1 MRSGFFIS
9 LIVGTFFF
17 FMQPCPANAQ
27 QDPATVENEISQDSI
42 ERLLKDLE
50 DPQKLE
56 NLRENLRILLKAEE
70 KAQAEEPGVESGGML
85 GQMLSIISD
94 NLQEVNQ
101 VLAEAG
107 KHVLQIPSL
116 LRELMV
122 EARDTKTL
130 LSWGEMAGKVVL
142 ALVAGLLAQ
151 ALASRL
157 LAGRRKALEDLDAFN
172 NWNKILLLIGT
183 FVLELIPIIAF
194 AAASYGILP
203 LLDPRPGT
211 QLVALTLINSNVL
224 VRLIMAFARLI
235 LVPEKPSLN
244 FLPMRR
250 ESVYYLYIW
259 VHRIVRTSVYGY
271 FFLEAGL
278 ILGLPLSLYLFLL
291 KLLGL
296 VVAIL
301 AIILIMQN
309 RKGVSLWLRGDQVP
323 LEASGPSEPEAI
335 DSEDRKTPMAG
346 TLRRRFAD
354 FWHIGAIL
362 VVAGMFITWAL
373 EIDGGLYYVIRA
385 IVLTVMVLALTTF
398 FVRMSRRGIDRLFKI
413 SEELKNTYPELEE
426 RANRYLPLLR
436 HTVRGI
442 LYLIAFFS
450 IMQAWGLGTLSW
462 LLTPQGGAVVSNIVF
477 IFLIVAAAFLFW
489 EIASVKIENYLLR
502 EREGTAGKK
511 GNTRLLTLLPLLKN
525 VIRIT
530 LILIAGMSVLAHL
543 GINIA
548 PLLAGAGVIGLA
560 VGFGSQALV
569 RDVIS
574 GAFILLEDSVAVG
587 DWVDMGGHSGTVENL
602 TIRTLTLRDLSGT
615 VHVIPFGE
623 VTTIQNYNR
632 GYAYALIDAGVA
644 YREDYGEVVRALQDV
659 AAELRQDE
667 TWGPDITGDLEVF
680 GMNNLGDSAV
690 EIRVRMKTLP
700 SRQFSVRRAFLERM
714 KRVFDE
720 RGIEIPFPH
729 QTIWFGVDK
738 DGTAPPMRVTRQPKD
753 SGPGPENI
761 EAKMEQEPQ
770 RPDIEYTS
778 EKQASEEVVEELDLP
793 EKEGKKEES

>member
-502 EREGTAGKK
+502 EREGIAGKK

-530 LILIAGMSVLAHL
+530 LILVAGMSVLAHV

-587 DWVDMGGHSGTVENL
+587 DWVDTGGHSGTVENL

-644 YREDYGEVVRALQDV
+644 YREDYGEVVQALQDV

-761 EAKMEQEPQ
+761 EGKMEQEPQ